1 MERLYPKV
9 PLEND
14 QLSVFTIGHSN
25 HPIEKFIELLHL
37 HRIDAVADVRS
48 APASRFNPQFNKKPL
63 AESLKQAGIAYVFL
77 GRELG
82 ARSEDPSTYENGR
95 VQYRKLAA
103 TPLFRSGIERVEQGA
118 RKMRVSLMCAER
130 DPLDCHR
137 TLLVSR
143 VLERN
148 HVAVKHILADGAL
161 ESQHDAMRRLL
172 EVEPAGVGDMFDAE
186 EMLIE
191 LAVQR
196 REEQVAYQDERM
208 VQEGTEVGS

>member
-1 MERLYPKV
+1 MET
-9 PLEND
+9 E

-25 HPIEKFIELLHL
+25 HPIEKFIELLRL
-37 HRIDAVADVRS
+37 YRIDALADVRS

-63 AESLKQAGIAYVFL
+63 AASLKQAGIAYVFL

-82 ARSEDPSTYENGR
+82 ARPEDPATYENGR

-118 RKMRVSLMCAER
+118 RKLRISLMCAEK

-143 VLERN
+143 ALERD
-148 HVAVKHILADGAL
+148 HVAVTHILADGAL

-172 EVEPAGVGDMFDAE
+172 KLEPAGLGDMFDAE
-186 EMLIE
+186 ETLIE

-196 REEQVAYQDERM
+196 RERRVAYQDER
-208 VQEGTEVGS
+208 VVLAGS

>member
-1 MERLYPKV
+1 MEA
-9 PLEND
+9 D

-25 HPIEKFIELLHL
+25 HPIEKFIELLRL
-37 HRIDAVADVRS
+37 HRVDALADVRS

-82 ARSEDPSTYENGR
+82 ARSEDPATYENGR

-103 TPLFRSGIERVEQGA
+103 TPLFRSGIERAEQGA
-118 RKMRVSLMCAER
+118 RKLRISLMCAEK

-143 VLERN
+143 ALERDQ
-148 HVAVKHILADGAL
+148 VAVTHILADGAL

-172 EVEPAGVGDMFDAE
+172 KLESTGLGDMFDAE
-186 EMLIE
+186 ETLIE

-196 REEQVAYQDERM
+196 REEQVAYQDVR
-208 VQEGTEVGS
+208 VVLAGS

>member
-1 MERLYPKV
+1 MET
-9 PLEND
+9 D

-25 HPIEKFIELLHL
+25 HPIEKFIDLLRL
-37 HRIDAVADVRS
+37 HRIVALADVRS

-63 AESLKQAGIAYVFL
+63 AASLKQAGIAYVFL

-82 ARSEDPSTYENGR
+82 ARSEDPATYENGR

-118 RKMRVSLMCAER
+118 SKLRVSLMCAEK

-143 VLERN
+143 ALERD
-148 HVAVKHILADGAL
+148 HVAVTHILADGAL

-172 EVEPAGVGDMFDAE
+172 KLESAGLGDMFDAE
-186 EMLIE
+186 EALIE

-196 REEQVAYQDERM
+196 REEQVAYQDVRVVM
-208 VQEGTEVGS
+208 AGS

>member
-1 MERLYPKV
+1 MET
-9 PLEND
+9 E
-14 QLSVFTIGHSN
+14 QLAVFTIGHSN
-25 HPIEKFIELLHL
+25 HPIEKFIELLRL
-37 HRIDAVADVRS
+37 YRIGALADVRS

-63 AESLKQAGIAYVFL
+63 AASLKQAGIAYVFL

-82 ARSEDPSTYENGR
+82 ARSEDPTTYENGR

-118 RKMRVSLMCAER
+118 RKLRISLMCAEK

-143 VLERN
+143 ALERD
-148 HVAVKHILADGAL
+148 HVAVTHILADGAL

-172 EVEPAGVGDMFDAE
+172 KLEPAGLGDMFDAE
-186 EMLIE
+186 ETLIE

-208 VQEGTEVGS
+208 LLDGS

>member
-1 MERLYPKV
+1 MET
-9 PLEND
+9 D

-25 HPIEKFIELLHL
+25 HPIEKFIDLLLL
-37 HRIDAVADVRS
+37 HRIDALADVRS
-48 APASRFNPQFNKKPL
+48 APASRFHPQFNKKSL

-82 ARSEDPSTYENGR
+82 ARSEDPTTYENGR

-118 RKMRVSLMCAER
+118 RNLRISLMCAEK

-143 VLERN
+143 ALERD
-148 HVAVKHILADGAL
+148 HVAVTHILADGAL
-161 ESQHDAMRRLL
+161 ESQHDTMRRLL
-172 EVEPAGVGDMFDAE
+172 KVEPSGLGDMFDAE
-186 EMLIE
+186 ETLIE
-191 LAVQR
+191 LAAQR
-196 REEQVAYQDERM
+196 REEQVAYQDARM
-208 VQEGTEVGS
+208 VQEGTEAVS

>member
-1 MERLYPKV
+1 MQ
-9 PLEND
+9 ND

-25 HPIEKFIELLHL
+25 HSIEKFIELLRL
-37 HRIDAVADVRS
+37 HRIDALADVRS
-48 APASRFNPQFNKKPL
+48 APASRFNPQFNKKSL

-82 ARSEDPSTYENGR
+82 ARSEDPAAYENGR

-103 TPLFRSGIERVEQGA
+103 TPLFRSGIDRVEQGA
-118 RKMRVSLMCAER
+118 RKMRISLMCAEK

-143 VLERN
+143 ALERD
-148 HVAVKHILADGAL
+148 HVAVTHILADGAL
-161 ESQHDAMRRLL
+161 ETQHDAMRRLL
-172 EVEPAGVGDMFDAE
+172 KVEPAGLGDMFDPE
-186 EMLIE
+186 ETLIE

-208 VQEGTEVGS
+208 VQEATEVVS

>member
-1 MERLYPKV
+1 MET
-9 PLEND
+9 D

-25 HPIEKFIELLHL
+25 HPIEKLIELLRL
-37 HRIDAVADVRS
+37 HRIDALADVRS

-82 ARSEDPSTYENGR
+82 ARSADPTTYEKGR

-118 RKMRVSLMCAER
+118 RKLRISLMCAEK

-143 VLERN
+143 ALERD
-148 HVAVKHILADGAL
+148 HVAVTHILADGAL
-161 ESQHDAMRRLL
+161 ETQHDAMRRLL
-172 EVEPAGVGDMFDAE
+172 KVEPAGLGDMFDAE
-186 EMLIE
+186 ETLIE

-208 VQEGTEVGS
+208 VQEGTEVVS

>member
-1 MERLYPKV
+1 MDTDR
-9 PLEND
+9 
-14 QLSVFTIGHSN
+14 LSVFTIGHSN
-25 HPIEKFIELLHL
+25 HPIEKFIELLRL
-37 HRIDAVADVRS
+37 HRIEALADVRS

-63 AESLKQAGIAYVFL
+63 ADSLKQAGIAYVFL

-82 ARSEDPSTYENGR
+82 ARSKDPATYENGR
-95 VQYRKLAA
+95 VHYRKLAA

-118 RKMRVSLMCAER
+118 RKLRISLMCAEK

-143 VLERN
+143 ALERDQ
-148 HVAVKHILADGAL
+148 VAVTHILADGAL

-172 EVEPAGVGDMFDAE
+172 KLEPAGLGDMFDAE
-186 EMLIE
+186 ETLIE

-208 VQEGTEVGS
+208 LLDGS

>member
-1 MERLYPKV
+1 MET
-9 PLEND
+9 D
-14 QLSVFTIGHSN
+14 QLSAFTIGHSN
-25 HPIEKFIELLHL
+25 HPIEKFIELLRL
-37 HRIDAVADVRS
+37 HRIDALADVRS

-63 AESLKQAGIAYVFL
+63 AASLKQAGIAYVFL

-82 ARSEDPSTYENGR
+82 ARSEDPTTYENGR

-118 RKMRVSLMCAER
+118 RKLRVSLMCAEK

-143 VLERN
+143 ALERD
-148 HVAVKHILADGAL
+148 HVTVMHILADGTL

-172 EVEPAGVGDMFDAE
+172 KVESTGLGYMFNAE
-186 EMLIE
+186 ETLIE
-191 LAVQR
+191 LAVHR
-196 REEQVAYQDERM
+196 RGEQVAYQDERM
-208 VQEGTEVGS
+208 VQEATEVVS

>member
-1 MERLYPKV
+1 MET
-9 PLEND
+9 E

-25 HPIEKFIELLHL
+25 HPIEKFIELLRL
-37 HRIDAVADVRS
+37 YRIDALADVRS

-63 AESLKQAGIAYVFL
+63 AASLKQAGIAYVFL

-82 ARSEDPSTYENGR
+82 ARPEDLATYENGR

-118 RKMRVSLMCAER
+118 RKLRISLMCAEK

-143 VLERN
+143 ALERD
-148 HVAVKHILADGAL
+148 HVAVTHILADGAL
-161 ESQHDAMRRLL
+161 ESQHEAMHRLL
-172 EVEPAGVGDMFDAE
+172 KVEAAGSGDMFDAE
-186 EMLIE
+186 ETLIE

-196 REEQVAYQDERM
+196 REERVAYQDERM
-208 VQEGTEVGS
+208 LLDGS